1 MNSQS
6 LFDRQR
12 LYTIIFES
20 DTPAG
25 QRFDTALLVTILA
38 SLVVVMLDSIE
49 GMHSQY
55 RDLFNNLEWAFTA
68 LFALE
73 YGLRLYCSP
82 KPLGYAFSFFG
93 LVDLLA
99 LLPAILALVFADAQ
113 YLLIVRVIRMIRIFR
128 ILKLRQYL
136 SQANYL
142 LIALRGSRQKIIVF
156 LVSVSSLVTVF
167 GTLMYV
173 IEGPAHGFT
182 SIPTSIYWAVVTLT
196 TVGFGDI
203 TPKTPLGQMVATL
216 VMITGYSII
225 AVPTGIFTA
234 ELTNAMRQEGQLKH
248 DCPTAKSTATRPT
261 PPSAAA
267 AAANCFP
274 RCSLAGGLT
283 PRVRPSRRGPCAPN
297 APRPGDKD
305 LAL

>member
-1 MNSQS
+1 MNSVS
-6 LFDRQR
+6 LLDRQR

-25 QRFDTALLVTILA
+25 RRFDTALLVTILA

-99 LLPAILALVFADAQ
+99 LLPAILALAFADAQ

-156 LVSVSSLVTVF
+156 LVGVSSLVTVY
-167 GTLMYV
+167 GALMYV

-248 DCPTAKSTATRPT
+248 DCPNCKKYRHEAN
-261 PPSAAA
+261 AAF
-267 AAANCFP
+267 CSRCGGPLFP
-274 RCSLAGGLT
+274 RAEPG
-283 PRVRPSRRGPCAPN
+283 APV
-297 APRPGDKD
+297 
-305 LAL
+305 

>member
-1 MNSQS
+1 MNSKS
-6 LFDRQR
+6 LLDRQR

-99 LLPAILALVFADAQ
+99 LLPAILALAFADAQ

-248 DCPTAKSTATRPT
+248 DCPNCKKYRHEA
-261 PPSAAA
+261 SAAF
-267 AAANCFP
+267 CSRCGGPLFP
-274 RCSLAGGLT
+274 RAEPG
-283 PRVRPSRRGPCAPN
+283 APV
-297 APRPGDKD
+297 
-305 LAL
+305 

>member
-1 MNSQS
+1 MEK
-6 LFDRQR
+6 DRTWRQR
-12 LYTIIFES
+12 LYIIIFES
-20 DTPAG
+20 DTRAG
-25 QRFDTALLVTILA
+25 QRFDTALLLTILA
-38 SLVVVMLDSIE
+38 SLVVVMMDSIE

-93 LVDLLA
+93 LIDLLA
-99 LLPAILALVFADAQ
+99 VLPAILALAFADAQ

-128 ILKLRQYL
+128 VLKLRQYL
-136 SQANYL
+136 SQANL
-142 LIALRGSRQKIIVF
+142 LLTALRGSRRKIVVF
-156 LVSVSSLVTVF
+156 LVSVSTLVTVF

-173 IEGPAHGFT
+173 IEGPANGFT

-234 ELTNAMRQEGQLKH
+234 ELTHAMRQDGQLKH
-248 DCPTAKSTATRPT
+248 DCPHCHKNRHELN
-261 PPSAAA
+261 AAF
-267 AAANCFP
+267 CS
-274 RCSLAGGLT
+274 RCGNLLFH
-283 PRVRPSRRGPCAPN
+283 
-297 APRPGDKD
+297 KD
-305 LAL
+305 